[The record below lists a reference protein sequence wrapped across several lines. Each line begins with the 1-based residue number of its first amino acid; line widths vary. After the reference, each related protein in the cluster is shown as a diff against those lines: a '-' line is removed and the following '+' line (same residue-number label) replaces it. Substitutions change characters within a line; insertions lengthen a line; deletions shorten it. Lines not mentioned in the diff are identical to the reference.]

1 MTPRVFVSEMLCTL
15 LARLVRHTCACTEGS
30 GEKLHL
36 LRFKIRIQNQKN
48 KNKNQK
54 IKIWKQKGKRYNC
67 SHHRKKKSNIP
78 KPLPKQIYSQ
88 PSTYQVYY
96 CQACFDKDSN
106 WILQKEEMPLPI
118 PVLFCQLDEIVSFHM
133 LLMHYFV
140 APMNTYVR
148 YYSSIIHHSI
158 VQHPDKLNVFIKCFM
173 ARINIHY
180 KDSILPIN

>member
-15 LARLVRHTCACTEGS
+15 LARLVWHTCACTEGS

-67 SHHRKKKSNIP
+67 SHHRKKSNIP
-78 KPLPKQIYSQ
+78 KPLPMQIYSQ

-140 APMNTYVR
+140 APMNTQVGQVVVIWF
-148 YYSSIIHHSI
+148 SDQI
-158 VQHPDKLNVFIKCFM
+158 VQHITN
-173 ARINIHY
+173 
-180 KDSILPIN
+180 